1 MNQPTPKTP
10 SSRRH
15 LLKKFGWLAA
25 FIPFMGKAAVVKAN
39 LPKKADSPVSPSAH
53 PYLLTEDGRLVCV
66 DPAHFG
72 EIRQSATHDE
82 IQNWI
87 KK

>member
-1 MNQPTPKTP
+1 MNQPTPP
-10 SSRRH
+10 AYSNRRH

-25 FIPFMGKAAVVKAN
+25 FIPFLGKTAVVKSN
-39 LPKKADSPVSPSAH
+39 LPIKAVSSVAPLAH
-53 PYLLTEDGRLVCV
+53 AYLLTEDGRLVCV
-66 DPAHFG
+66 DPAHISESG
-72 EIRQSATHDE
+72 QSATHDE